1 MIMFPLIFKN
11 KTYKA
16 YKAKAYTSYN
26 SSYKPSYKPAYKTN
40 NNYSKPLTPRTIHA
54 IDKYV
59 NTLHINE
66 RNNIK

>member
-1 MIMFPLIFKN
+1 MFPFIFKN

-16 YKAKAYTSYN
+16 YKTSH
-26 SSYKPSYKPAYKTN
+26 KPSYKPTYKTN
-40 NNYSKPLTPRTIHA
+40 NNHSKPLTPRTIHA

-66 RNNIK
+66 KNNIK